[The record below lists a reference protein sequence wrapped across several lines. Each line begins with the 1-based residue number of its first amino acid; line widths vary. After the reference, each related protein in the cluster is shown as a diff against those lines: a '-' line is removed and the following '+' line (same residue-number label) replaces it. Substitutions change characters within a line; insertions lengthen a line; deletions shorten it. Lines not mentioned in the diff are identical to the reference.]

1 MKYFRVGYCPPNPG
15 PWGSPYGS
23 VRAYSEK
30 EIDNAIEYAL
40 EKPYMSIY
48 MKSSYGKAYRQIT
61 LEKLCSY
68 KNV

>member
-1 MKYFRVGYCPPNPG
+1 MTYFRIGYCPPNPG

-30 EIDNAIEYAL
+30 EIDNAIEN
-40 EKPYMSIY
+40 PYMPIY
-48 MKSSYGKAYRQIT
+48 LKSSYGKAYRQIT
-61 LEKLCSY
+61 LEKLCIY